1 MHHLRRTMTTIPIY
15 SDPDDDDDDEPF
27 NGDVTLF
34 GAMILIAAM
43 VRMGGKDDDKED
55 ADGGSDCD
63 KYGWRIG
70 VNRERTCK

>member
-1 MHHLRRTMTTIPIY
+1 MQRLRRTMTTIPIY
-15 SDPDDDDDDEPF
+15 SDPDDDDDDDDDDDEPF

-34 GAMILIAAM
+34 GAVILIAAM

-63 KYGWRIG
+63 RYGWRI
-70 VNRERTCK
+70 